1 MKLVETSTGWV
12 LDEIKQERRAQDS
25 DIRYKNLAGLETD
38 PRYKPESTLIIWIDD
53 EDIREVLT
61 NEFGFNIKPVE
72 KEVKDENGDVV
83 GMATRYSLKFKAYPK
98 VRTNFR
104 TGKEEV
110 YPRVMLKTKKN
121 DRLNIES
128 FGLIDSCTLSTMAI
142 KFHSY
147 TNPYDSSRPAIAVID
162 EVWAVADSSAGVVD
176 DDYLAEKYGGYV
188 DDEELP
194 FEE

>member
-1 MKLVETSTGWV
+1 MKLVETSSGWV
-12 LDEIKQERRAQDS
+12 LDEIKQERRSQDS

-38 PRYKPESTLIIWIDD
+38 PRYKPENVLIIWVDD
-53 EDIREVLT
+53 EEIRDVLI
-61 NEFGFNIKPVE
+61 NEFKFNIKPVE

-83 GMATRYSLKFKAYPK
+83 GMTTRYSLKFKAYPK
-98 VRTNFR
+98 MRTNFR

-142 KFHSY
+142 RFHAFD
-147 TNPYDSSRPAIAVID
+147 NPYDASKPAIAVID
-162 EVWAVADSSAGVVD
+162 EVWAVADQSAGVVD
-176 DDYLAEKYGGYV
+176 DDYLAEKYGGYAEE
-188 DDEELP
+188 DELP
-194 FEE
+194 FE